1 MQMILFGGLPL
12 NCVDEDVAVPFSV
25 RQNYF
30 ALANGSLDED
40 GQLAVLQPYS
50 ITRAC
55 KLYCGP
61 NSISIQEQLDALMT
75 VAARGRLVL
84 VARWR
89 DGSKRQTFAKVTNIS
104 RPRRTDD
111 SNYQEVSVTWFIDY
125 PYWMATEDEPPYFD
139 HQQLFDT
146 DQYMDGNY
154 TAITVNGLSETFT
167 IANEG
172 TVAIN
177 RGQLVIIPASGA
189 SIENLV
195 LTNTTNL
202 MEWRYNGIIG
212 DPHWLYVDF
221 LSRTCKISAVN
232 SYDEVETPAGQMEWM
247 TLELGDNEI
256 ELTVEAVTGNTG
268 FEWHWARQYV

>member
-1 MQMILFGGLPL
+1 MQLISYFGLPL
-12 NCVDEDVAVPFSV
+12 NCVDEDVSIPFSV
-25 RQNYF
+25 RRNYF
-30 ALANGSLDED
+30 ALANGSVDED

-61 NSISIQEQLDALMT
+61 NSISINEQLDALMR
-75 VAARGRLVL
+75 VAAKGRGVL
-84 VARWR
+84 VAKWR
-89 DGSKRQTFAKVTNIS
+89 DGSKRQTFAKVTDIS

-111 SNYQEVSVTWFIDY
+111 ANYQEVSVTWFIDY

-139 HQQLFDT
+139 HEQLFDT
-146 DQYMDGNY
+146 DQYFDGNY
-154 TAITVNGLSETFT
+154 TWVQINSLLEAFTVT
-167 IANEG
+167 NEG
-172 TVAIN
+172 TVPIN
-177 RGQLVIIPASGA
+177 RGQLVVLPESGA

-202 MEWRYNGIIG
+202 MEWRYNGIINE
-212 DPHWLYVDF
+212 PHWLYVDF
-221 LSRTCKISAVN
+221 LSRTCKLSAVN

-247 TLELGDNEI
+247 TLELGDNAI
-256 ELTVEAVTGNTG
+256 EVSVEDRTGVTV